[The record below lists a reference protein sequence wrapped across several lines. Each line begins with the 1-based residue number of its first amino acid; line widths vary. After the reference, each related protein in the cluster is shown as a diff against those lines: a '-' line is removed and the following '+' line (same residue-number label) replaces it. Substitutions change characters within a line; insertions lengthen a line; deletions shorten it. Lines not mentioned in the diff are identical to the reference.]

1 MIGSNVFLS
10 IPYIIAQFRPMLTM
24 SNPTSAVLHA
34 HPASVSSRPA
44 PVRVSVWRR
53 VFDAWLLA
61 YARVDAKGNLID
73 LA

>member
-1 MIGSNVFLS
+1 
-10 IPYIIAQFRPMLTM
+10 MLTM
-24 SNPTSAVLHA
+24 SNPVSAVLHA